1 MSETDNPLKMLITD
15 FGSVFAAWLLGRP
28 VRWARPLNVEFPAH
42 PIQSDLLFAV
52 EDEQGQLFL
61 LHYEFQGRTSHKP
74 MPYRQLEYMS
84 QVAIREIPWP
94 LASESPRLH
103 SVVLYVGEGAGRG
116 DTGVYTI
123 AGLGN
128 TPALQWQ
135 YQPMRLWE
143 MTAENLLQWGQ
154 PAITALM
161 GLTRLQQPEAEL
173 PQALRQIR
181 TVADQMQRQ
190 RLLTAMVSLLPTE
203 EVTQMV
209 ERLLEE
215 SETLLLDTPYLRRMR
230 ELGRQEGLREGLQ
243 EGRQEGRQE
252 GLQEGRQEGR
262 EEALR
267 EAILEAAARRFNP
280 PVSEYQ
286 ELQRQLAQ
294 VEQPDALQQI
304 LLALFD
310 VTDTAVIF
318 TLIAEIQNESGQD
331 S

>member
-28 VRWARPLNVEFPAH
+28 VQWARPLNVEFPAH

-61 LHYEFQGRTSHKP
+61 LHYEFQGRTSHRP

-103 SVVLYVGEGAGRG
+103 SVVLYVGEGAGQG

-128 TPALQWQ
+128 TPALRWQ
-135 YQPMRLWE
+135 YQPVRLWE

-154 PAITALM
+154 PVITALL
-161 GLTRLQQPEAEL
+161 GLTRLQQPEADL

-215 SETLLLDTPYLRRMR
+215 SETLLLDTPYLRQMR
-230 ELGRQEGLREGLQ
+230 VSVQSLKRPD
-243 EGRQEGRQE
+243 
-252 GLQEGRQEGR
+252 
-262 EEALR
+262 
-267 EAILEAAARRFNP
+267 RF
-280 PVSEYQ
+280 
-286 ELQRQLAQ
+286 LACK
-294 VEQPDALQQI
+294 VL
-304 LLALFD
+304 
-310 VTDTAVIF
+310 
-318 TLIAEIQNESGQD
+318 S
-331 S
+331 